1 MNEEQ
6 IEIKRAELLECLENK
21 DWGKTGRLFE
31 ELPPQDIAMVLS
43 GIPEKQLPVAFRL
56 LKKETAAEVFVEMLP
71 EDKELLINSFS
82 DAELK
87 SVFDE
92 MFIDDAVD
100 VIEEMPANVVK
111 RIINQAD
118 ADTRKLV
125 NEILRYP
132 EDSAGTVM
140 TVEYVS
146 LKKDWTVKECFDRI
160 RREAVDSET
169 VYTCYVTDASRK
181 LIGCVGI
188 RTLLM
193 NSYETVLEDIMETN
207 VISVETHTDREEVA
221 AIISKYDLSAVP
233 VVDKDGRLVG
243 IITVDD
249 VIDVIKK
256 ETDEDIAKM
265 AAVTPADRPYLS
277 QGVFT
282 IWKNRIPWL
291 LIMMVSAT
299 FTGLIINTYEATLNA
314 LSTLL
319 FACVPMLM
327 DTGGNA
333 GSQASVTIIRSLA
346 VNEVKPSDV
355 LRVVWKELRVSMML
369 GVCVSLACFC
379 KLQLIDRLLFGYDY
393 TVLLSAVVAISMFIT
408 IVIAKAVG
416 GTLPLLAKKIG
427 LDPAVVASPFIT
439 TIVDALSLIL
449 FCNIAVAVLSN
460 A

>member
-1 MNEEQ
+1 MISEKNAV
-6 IEIKRAELLECLENK
+6 KAEMLSRLLELK
-21 DWGKTGRLFE
+21 DYPAVK
-31 ELPPQDIAMVLS
+31 ELIRGELAPDVAEILGQ
-43 GIPEKQLPVAFRL
+43 IPEKQLPVIFRL
-56 LKKETAAEVFVEMLP
+56 LGKETAAEIFVEMSP
-71 EDKELLINSFS
+71 EAKEYLIDSFTDS
-82 DAELK
+82 ELRG
-87 SVFDE
+87 VFEE

-100 VIEEMPANVVK
+100 TIEEMPANVVK

-118 ADTRKLV
+118 PETRKLV
-125 NEILRYP
+125 NDILKYP
-132 EDSAGTVM
+132 ADSAGTIM

-160 RREAVDSET
+160 RREALDKET
-169 VYTCYVTDASRK
+169 VYNCYVTDQTRM
-181 LIGCVGI
+181 LIGCVSV
-188 RTLLM
+188 RTLLLA
-193 NSYETVLEDIMETN
+193 EPDTRLESIMDTR
-207 VISVETHTDREEVA
+207 VVSVNTHTDREEVA
-221 AIISKYDLSAVP
+221 SIISKYDLSAVP
-233 VVDKDGRLVG
+233 VTDSDGRIVG

-265 AAVTPADRPYLS
+265 AAVTPDDEPYLS
-277 QGVFT
+277 QSVFT

-299 FTGLIINTYEATLNA
+299 FTGLIINTYESTLNA

-346 VNEVKPSDV
+346 VDEVRPADV
-355 LRVVWKELRVSMML
+355 LRVVWKEFRVSIML
-369 GVCVSLACFC
+369 AACVSLACFA
-379 KLQLIDRLLFGYDY
+379 KLQLIDRLLFGYPY
-393 TVLLSAVVAISMFIT
+393 TVILSLVVASAMFLT

-416 GTLPLLAKKIG
+416 GTLPLAAKKIG

-449 FCNIAVAVLSN
+449 FCNIAVAVLS
-460 A
+460 